1 VNKLS
6 DEQFYFLLSAA
17 LLNVMFT
24 LFVLTVLEGLPS

>member
-6 DEQFYFLLSAA
+6 DEQFYFLLSAT

-24 LFVLTVLEGLPS
+24 LLVLVILEGLPS